1 MNMIEFKKITEEN
14 FKGIIN
20 MKQPED
26 QHFVASNAVSL
37 AQAWLYYENHDVY
50 PFAIYNEDCLVGFMM
65 LDEDLDERCM
75 TIWRFMIAIEHQNK
89 GYGTEALNKII
100 SLVKESGKYDFMTL
114 DYVPGNEH
122 AKYIYEKVGFLPTG
136 EISNGEV
143 VMRLDF

>member
-20 MKQPED
+20 MKQPKD
-26 QHFVASNAVSL
+26 QHYVASNAVSL

-50 PFAIYNEDCLVGFMM
+50 PFAVYNEESLVGFMM

-75 TIWRFMIAIEHQNK
+75 TVWRFMIAVEHQNK
-89 GYGTEALNKII
+89 GYGTEALKKII
-100 SLVKESGKYDFMTL
+100 SLVKESRKYDYMTL
-114 DYVPGNEH
+114 DYAIGNEH
-122 AKYIYEKVGFLPTG
+122 AKYIYEKLGFLPTG